1 MRGVYA
7 APDIQEFAGVM
18 GRKAA
23 GCEGTS
29 AEPQKQQMSVK
40 CTGEYQMCKHLH
52 ILLGLVY

>member
-1 MRGVYA
+1 
-7 APDIQEFAGVM
+7 M

-29 AEPQKQQMSVK
+29 AELQKQQMSVK